1 METTDSEDADKF
13 QSTTDMLSKVL
24 VKCVEF
30 FGALEDENREVLLV
44 LMVQLS
50 SNDGW
55 YKNAIVC
62 VVY

>member
-50 SNDGW
+50 SNDG
-55 YKNAIVC
+55 
-62 VVY
+62 

>member
-1 METTDSEDADKF
+1 
-13 QSTTDMLSKVL
+13 
-24 VKCVEF
+24 VEF

>member
-44 LMVQLS
+44 LMVQLLF
-50 SNDGW
+50 NDG
-55 YKNAIVC
+55 
-62 VVY
+62 